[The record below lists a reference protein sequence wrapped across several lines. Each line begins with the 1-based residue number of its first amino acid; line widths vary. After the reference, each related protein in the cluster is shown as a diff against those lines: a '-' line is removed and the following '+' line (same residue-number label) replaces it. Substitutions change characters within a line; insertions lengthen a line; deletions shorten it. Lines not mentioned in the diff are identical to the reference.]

1 MYVEVKGD
9 KQVDLDRALQQFT
22 KQVKKAELMDDL
34 KKKEFYLKRSKRLE
48 KKRQDALRRRKREES
63 KGSQIIT
70 PYSRIDSLIYDFL
83 SEIK

>member
-48 KKRQDALRRRKREES
+48 KKRQDAFRRRKREES
-63 KGSQIIT
+63 KAQKKQNNT
-70 PYSRIDSLIYDFL
+70 F
-83 SEIK
+83 

>member
-22 KQVKKAELMDDL
+22 KQVKRAELMEDL
-34 KKKEFYLKRSKRLE
+34 KKKEFHMKRSKRLA

-63 KGSQIIT
+63 KAQKKQNNT
-70 PYSRIDSLIYDFL
+70 F
-83 SEIK
+83 